1 MDHNDDEETSSL
13 LDLPGVEE
21 IGKVRKETKQSSES
35 RVSLEKHSVKPS
47 GSGLTFFLEDEDD
60 NDDDEEEEEEFREFE
75 VEDAL
80 QDSATS
86 SKIIERTLKQQDE
99 GGHGFQKELTE
110 RYISGQLSFNEYIRQ
125 IGSDDEEE
133 EEENEDT
140 KDSDDTDEDDEEWM
154 PSDEGITKQMDKT
167 PKRSKKK
174 KKNEFQQTTGSK
186 EPPLKIHRGP
196 GGGSKR
202 KKLDPTLQGLMG
214 EANLRFARGDI
225 DTAIKMCME
234 VIRQDPA
241 APEPFQTLS
250 TLYEESGEF
259 EKSVQFA
266 VIGAHLVPP
275 DAEEWERL
283 ANMSLELND
292 IRQACYCYK
301 KAIDAD
307 SSILK
312 YHYTRCNLLEEI
324 GDKKKALQGFRRLL
338 LSLRPEGQGTEYLEA
353 SREVARLLHE
363 RGDIESAKNVIQTAM
378 NKFPDHIQP
387 EYVNLLLELL
397 ISLREFAEA
406 LQTLCLR
413 CGAKFESDVSAT
425 QVASL
430 SHQEQLKV
438 FKSVNLPTDVPIDI
452 IVKLL
457 VILVN
462 LGAIHLVEPFARQIL
477 QYEVS
482 EFGDLM
488 LDTAEAFM
496 SQKCYK
502 EAVKFLEILVQDDE
516 YGKAAVW
523 LQYGECLFQNG
534 HLEEAE
540 QAYQRVVTLAP
551 QHYEARRALSSIL
564 HKLGRPDEALTTL
577 TQDEKA
583 ELLDPALLF
592 QKCQLLHSEDQTE
605 EFIKKATLLFSRH
618 FVELRSPQEVMAVGE
633 IKTKSSKAGF

>member
-1 MDHNDDEETSSL
+1 MDHSNDDDETSSL

-21 IGKVRKETKQSSES
+21 IGKVRSEETKQSSES
-35 RVSLEKHSVKPS
+35 ILEKHSVKPS
-47 GSGLTFFLEDEDD
+47 GSGLTFFLGDEDEDD
-60 NDDDEEEEEEFREFE
+60 DDDDEEEFREFE

-86 SKIIERTLKQQDE
+86 SKIIERTLTQQDE
-99 GGHGFQKELTE
+99 GSHGFQKELTE

-125 IGSDDEEE
+125 IGSDDDEEE
-133 EEENEDT
+133 EDNEDT
-140 KDSDDTDEDDEEWM
+140 KDSEDTDEEWM
-154 PSDEGITKQMDKT
+154 PSDDGIISTKQ
-167 PKRSKKK
+167 PAAAKRSKKNT
-174 KKNEFQQTTGSK
+174 NEEQ
-186 EPPLKIHRGP
+186 PPLKKVHRGGQ
-196 GGGSKR
+196 GGGHKR

-234 VIRQDPA
+234 VIRQDPG

-338 LSLRPEGQGTEYLEA
+338 LSLRPEGQGPEYLEA

-363 RGDIESAKNVIQTAM
+363 RGDIESAKNVIQTAI
-378 NKFPDHIQP
+378 NKFPEHIQP

-397 ISLREFAEA
+397 ISLEEFAEA

-413 CGAKFESDVSAT
+413 CGAKFESDVSAAH
-425 QVASL
+425 VASL

-438 FKSVNLPTDVPIDI
+438 FKSVNLPSDVPIDI

-457 VILVN
+457 VVLVN
-462 LGAIHLVEPFARQIL
+462 LGAVHLVEPFARQIL

-496 SQKCYK
+496 SQKCFR
-502 EAVKFLEILVQDDE
+502 EAVKFLEILVHDDE

-534 HLEEAE
+534 CLEEAE
-540 QAYQRVVTLAP
+540 KAYQRVVSLAP

-618 FVELRSPQEVMAVGE
+618 FVELRSPQEVMAVGML
-633 IKTKSSKAGF
+633 SSSSSNHDFLKYFSFFL